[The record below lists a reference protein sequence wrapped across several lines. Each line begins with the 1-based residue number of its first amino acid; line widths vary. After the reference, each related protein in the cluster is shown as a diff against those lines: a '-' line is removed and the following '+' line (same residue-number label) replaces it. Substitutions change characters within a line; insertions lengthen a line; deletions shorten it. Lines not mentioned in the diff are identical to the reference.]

1 MTDHDELFDHDADV
15 VVVGS
20 GGAGYAAAVTAAL
33 QGASVVILE
42 WAETIGGTTAAGGAT
57 AWFPNNRSMREMH
70 GLEDPR
76 HAALEYMCRLAYPHE
91 YDPTSQTLG
100 LAQDSFELITTFY
113 DEGPRALDFFAE
125 AAALHLESD
134 LAFPDYHADLP
145 EDLVPRGRHMHPPA
159 DAPKLLDQLA
169 NAAKRLG
176 VRVLTGHRV
185 VTVLRN
191 EAQEV
196 IGVEAHVRTRTVLIR
211 SKRAVVFGT
220 GGFFH
225 DPDLVRTFLQGK
237 VFGTCSVPTTAG
249 DFVRIGRQLGT
260 QLGSMH
266 RAFWKQVLVEQA
278 ITANGHSIGSF
289 LPFGD
294 SMIQVNKYGRRVV
307 NEKSPY
313 NERTQVHFHWNP
325 SRREY
330 SNLLMFMI
338 WDEAV
343 AQNDLVWSF
352 RPPVPMPG
360 ESSPWVISGDTF
372 EEIATNLDK
381 RLADITAHTGGAA
394 LDPEF
399 VANLTETVERFNGF
413 ARTGKDVDFDR
424 GESPIQVDWNGPG
437 RPESPNPTMAPL
449 RSEGPYH
456 CVILGA
462 GVLDT
467 NGGPKINTKAQ
478 VLGHDGEPVPGLYG
492 AGNCVA
498 SISGQAYWGP
508 GATIGP
514 ALTYGYLAGLN
525 AAAEPEKPVA

>member
-1 MTDHDELFDHDADV
+1 MEDNELFDHVADV

-33 QGASVVILE
+33 HGAKVVIVE
-42 WAETIGGTTAAGGAT
+42 WADTIGGTTAAGGAT
-57 AWFPNNRSMREMH
+57 AWFPNNRSMRELH

-76 HAALEYMCRLAYPHE
+76 QEALEYMCRLAYPHD
-91 YDPTSQTLG
+91 YDPSSPTLG
-100 LAQDSFELITTFY
+100 LADDAFELITTFY
-113 DEGPRALDFFAE
+113 DEGHRALDFFADNDV
-125 AAALHLESD
+125 LHLESE

-145 EDLVPRGRHMHPPA
+145 EDAVPRGRHMHPPA
-159 DAPKLLDQLA
+159 DSPKLLDQLA
-169 NAAKRLG
+169 SAGDRLG
-176 VRVLTGHRV
+176 ITVLTGHRV

-196 IGVEAHVRTRTVLIR
+196 IGVEAHVRTRTVLV
-211 SKRAVVFGT
+211 RACKAIVFGT

-225 DPDLVRTFLQGK
+225 DRDLVRSFLPGK

-249 DFVRIGRQLGT
+249 DFVRIGQQLGT

-278 ITANGHSIGSF
+278 IVSEGHSIGSF

-294 SMIQVNKYGRRVV
+294 SMIQVNKYGKRVV

-325 SRREY
+325 SLREY
-330 SNLLMFMI
+330 SNLLMLMI
-338 WDEAV
+338 WDDTV
-343 AQNDLVWSF
+343 AQNDLAWTF

-360 ESSPWVISGDTF
+360 ETSPWVVSGDTL
-372 EEIATNLDK
+372 EELAERIDERLTGIA
-381 RLADITAHTGGAA
+381 AHTGGAA
-394 LDPEF
+394 LDADF
-399 VANLTETVERFNGF
+399 VNSLKTTIERFNEF
-413 ARTGKDVDFDR
+413 ARTGKDLDFNR

-449 RSEGPYH
+449 RDDGPYH
-456 CVILGA
+456 CAILGA

-467 NGGPKINTKAQ
+467 NGGPKINARSQ
-478 VLGHDGEPVPGLYG
+478 VLSHNGAPVPGLYG

-514 ALTYGYLAGLN
+514 ALTFGYLAGIN
-525 AAAEPEKPVA
+525 AAAEPDKPLV